1 MHDGLKA
8 AWVCWRLMVVFCA
21 FCGTALSQELE
32 FPKSPTLWVDCGT
45 GDQKPEARDIVG
57 PVFVAKSGQHRAKAK
72 VKVKVKGYDCHNTT
86 TLWFSEGTTLE
97 FKAAYTQLPIE
108 PDVRGN
114 GMQIV
119 DWSPDGK
126 LLLTELWQW
135 NTMANDADFGQR
147 IIVFNPQHNKHFEV
161 DLKKLQPDPK
171 AECLIQYQLLGFTS
185 DSWVALKTKVST
197 FYSVDDTIDGKPP
210 DARCELPVEVLKI
223 DPQTQERLPLPKD
236 FQPEKYSTKMKDDV
250 ATQE

>member
-1 MHDGLKA
+1 MCEGSRISWLCGCLA
-8 AWVCWRLMVVFCA
+8 LVFY
-21 FCGTALSQELE
+21 ALAVSARAQEFE
-32 FPKSPTLWVDCGT
+32 FPKSPTLWVDCGV
-45 GDQKPEARDIVG
+45 GERQPEAMDITG
-57 PVFVAKSGQHRAKAK
+57 PVFAAKSGQHRAK
-72 VKVKVKGYDCHNTT
+72 VELKVKVKGYDCHNTT

-114 GMQIV
+114 GMQIA

-147 IIVFNPQHNKHFEV
+147 IIVFYSQHNKHFEI

-171 AECLIQYQLLGFTS
+171 AKCLIQYQLLGFTS
-185 DSWVALKTKVST
+185 DSWVAMKTRIFT
-197 FYSVDDTIDGKPP
+197 FYEVGESIDDKPP
-210 DARCELPVEVLKI
+210 DARCELPLEVLKI
-223 DPQTQERLPLPKD
+223 NPQTQERLPLPKD
-236 FQPEKYSTKMKDDV
+236 FQPEKYSTQMKDDV